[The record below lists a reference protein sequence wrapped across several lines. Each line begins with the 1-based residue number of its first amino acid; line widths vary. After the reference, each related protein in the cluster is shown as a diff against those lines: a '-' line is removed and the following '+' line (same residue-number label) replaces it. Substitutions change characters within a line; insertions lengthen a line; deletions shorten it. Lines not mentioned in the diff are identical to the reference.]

1 MVLGKQSVAE
11 AEKEFLNHAVGEEGR
26 VNSCRIVWWSER
38 TSSPIHI
45 SEQRG
50 AVHQQMHTQNHT
62 AYHIQ
67 FGGWFSGQRL
77 QLWGLMPHRELA
89 ISFISH
95 RATPRP
101 RLSVYWSNNDYK
113 LECQRSLITVLLV
126 NCCVEGGCHGAQLVK
141 VACKVLHGDVGAERR
156 DSIRQQH
163 SCCGRTEDLYV
174 DRLST
179 GQRRWNHAVC
189 VSTSTHFT
197 ITVVRKLVIK

>member
-1 MVLGKQSVAE
+1 MERKNLLPNSYLRAE
-11 AEKEFLNHAVGEEGR
+11 RGCTPANAHAESYG
-26 VNSCRIVWWSER
+26 
-38 TSSPIHI
+38 
-45 SEQRG
+45 
-50 AVHQQMHTQNHT
+50 
-62 AYHIQ
+62 
-67 FGGWFSGQRL
+67 
-77 QLWGLMPHRELA
+77 
-89 ISFISH
+89 ISH
-95 RATPRP
+95 TIWWMILRALICKDSSFVDRCHTVNLQPVSLVTGP
-101 RLSVYWSNNDYK
+101 HPGPGQPLALSVYWSNNDYK

-163 SCCGRTEDLYV
+163 SCCGSTEDLYV